1 MKRIF
6 LFSFIFLFI
15 DQIIKFLIDRF
26 MVLNTS
32 IILIK
37 DFFSITYVHNDG
49 AAFSILSGN
58 RIFLIIVT
66 IISLFLILKFLIP
79 KDIRK
84 LDIITYSMLIGGILG
99 NFIDRIFRGYV
110 IDFLDFNLF
119 GYNYPIFNFADILI
133 VVSVILIIIIEFKRN
148 LLCKNI

>member
-32 IILIK
+32 SILIK

-99 NFIDRIFRGYV
+99 NFIDRI
-110 IDFLDFNLF
+110 
-119 GYNYPIFNFADILI
+119 
-133 VVSVILIIIIEFKRN
+133 
-148 LLCKNI
+148 